1 MPAHVEVLIV
11 SRLGGKKFLSEKQ
24 EGGPSVDAR
33 GEHAH
38 AVRIRGFAMRGA
50 RYGPGAKKARPLS
63 RLYAR
68 RRVAKDEVL
77 HDLI

>member
-1 MPAHVEVLIV
+1 MPALVEVQIV
-11 SRLGGKKFLSEKQ
+11 SRLGGKKFLSEQQ
-24 EGGPSVDAR
+24 EGGTSVDAR

-38 AVRIRGFAMRGA
+38 AVRIRGFEMRGA

-63 RLYAR
+63 SLYAR